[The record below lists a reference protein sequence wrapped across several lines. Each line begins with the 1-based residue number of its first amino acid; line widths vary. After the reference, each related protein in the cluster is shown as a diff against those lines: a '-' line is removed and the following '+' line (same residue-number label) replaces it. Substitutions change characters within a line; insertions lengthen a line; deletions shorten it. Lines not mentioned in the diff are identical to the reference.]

1 MPSEAEL
8 RANRRAIGIYRAPTV
23 YPNRRGLVLLS
34 QKENKLRENPQRQPA
49 CTQRELEGGHPH
61 AGVRTLPAPR
71 ACPTEQTWKPKPW
84 EERGR
89 GAGRGGGGRR
99 SQRGRLAGA
108 VAAQEGGDV
117 ALVEVQVEPP
127 QGWSRVAVEPL
138 LQAPDGD
145 PRNQAGRSL
154 FH

>member
-8 RANRRAIGIYRAPTV
+8 RANRRGIGIYRAPTV

-49 CTQRELEGGHPH
+49 CTQRELAGGHPH

-89 GAGRGGGGRR
+89 G
-99 SQRGRLAGA
+99 GA
-108 VAAQEGGDV
+108 AHSVVVLPAP
-117 ALVEVQVEPP
+117 LRP
-127 QGWSRVAVEPL
+127 RKAVMWL
-138 LQAPDGD
+138 W
-145 PRNQAGRSL
+145 
-154 FH
+154 